1 MEKTQATKEKVDI
14 KAAEIDPDVLGE
26 LGRDCVLKVIDNEK
40 EMRRA
45 ELNCLCE
52 MLSQLNH
59 LHIALDEM
67 LNILSI
73 AGNDKIVEFFSAVRE
88 NMEKEEAAAIAVRTV
103 TAFLTRYNPLERV
116 LFVCFDEETAAIYRR
131 LLASYP

>member
-14 KAAEIDPDVLGE
+14 KAAEIDLDVLSE

-45 ELNCLCE
+45 ELNCMCE

-59 LHIALDEM
+59 MHIALDEM

-88 NMEKEEAAAIAVRTV
+88 NMEKEEAAAR
-103 TAFLTRYNPLERV
+103 
-116 LFVCFDEETAAIYRR
+116 EENEGN
-131 LLASYP
+131 

>member
-26 LGRDCVLKVIDNEK
+26 LWRDCVLKVIDNEK

-52 MLSQLNH
+52 ML
-59 LHIALDEM
+59 
-67 LNILSI
+67 
-73 AGNDKIVEFFSAVRE
+73 
-88 NMEKEEAAAIAVRTV
+88 
-103 TAFLTRYNPLERV
+103 
-116 LFVCFDEETAAIYRR
+116 
-131 LLASYP
+131 

>member
-14 KAAEIDPDVLGE
+14 KAAEIDPDV

-88 NMEKEEAAAIAVRTV
+88 NMEKEEAAAI
-103 TAFLTRYNPLERV
+103 
-116 LFVCFDEETAAIYRR
+116 EENEGN
-131 LLASYP
+131 